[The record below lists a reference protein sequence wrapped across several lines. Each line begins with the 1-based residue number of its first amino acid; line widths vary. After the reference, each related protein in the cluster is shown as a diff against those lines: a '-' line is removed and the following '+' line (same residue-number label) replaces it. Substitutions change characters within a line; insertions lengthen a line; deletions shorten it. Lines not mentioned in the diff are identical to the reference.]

1 MAMDIDLIG
10 GGSEAEYFLSE
21 DWTGQITLNAFR
33 KSVFARSAFRRKLFV
48 PKADQ
53 FTYSSPSGK
62 SVRLAGQRM

>member
-1 MAMDIDLIG
+1 VAAKQNIFDEG
-10 GGSEAEYFLSE
+10 

-33 KSVFARSAFRRKLFV
+33 KLVFARSAFRRKLFV

-53 FTYSSPSGK
+53 FTYPARSGK